1 MDQVEVLNV
10 AIVGGGPGC
19 KAIMNMIFAEKLSQL
34 RMKLIG
40 VADFNPGAVGYCYA
54 QEKGIYTTKDYR
66 DLYRLK
72 DLNMIIEVTGRDEV
86 ANEIHQTRPRH
97 VRVMDNVTARL
108 FWDIFQIEEE
118 RLAER
123 KQAEEVLRDTVN
135 RLQIAYEQ
143 SITYARELNQEIGE
157 RERAEEAVRKSE
169 ERYRR
174 ITEAVIDYVFTVRIE
189 DGHPVETVHGP
200 ACVAVTGYT
209 PDEFASDPYLWI
221 RMVHEEDHAAVQE
234 QAGRVLSGQDVP
246 PIEHRILRKDGVLRW
261 VRNTLVPHHDPEG
274 NLLSYD
280 GLIRDIHERKEAEEA
295 KAKLEAQLRHA
306 QKMEA
311 IGTLAGGIAHD
322 FNNLLMGILGA
333 TSLMLMDIDSGH
345 PYFEHLK
352 VIEDMVHKGAG
363 LTRQLLGLAK
373 GGKYEVKPTDLNELI
388 KKSSKMFGR
397 TKREIKIHRKY
408 QKDIWTLEV
417 DQGQIEQVLLNLYV
431 NAWQAMPGGGT
442 LYIKTENVTLD
453 EDYVKPFGVQAG
465 HYVKISVRDTGVGMD
480 EETQRRIFEPF
491 FTTKEMGRG
500 TGLGLASAYGIIKNH
515 GGIINVYSEK
525 GEGTTF
531 NIYLPAVEAME
542 IGARDEESGFREKEI
557 QRGDETILLVDD
569 EDTVIDVGQ
578 KVLKKLGYKV
588 FVARSGQEAIEVLSK
603 AQRAEGKEQ
612 EQEQEGKERSAPDL
626 VILDMIMPDMGG
638 DEVYDKM
645 KQINRKIKVLLSSG
659 YGIDGHVAEI
669 LDRGC
674 DGFIQKPFTI
684 KQLSKSIRKV
694 LEKK

>member
-1 MDQVEVLNV
+1 
-10 AIVGGGPGC
+10 
-19 KAIMNMIFAEKLSQL
+19 
-34 RMKLIG
+34 
-40 VADFNPGAVGYCYA
+40 
-54 QEKGIYTTKDYR
+54 
-66 DLYRLK
+66 
-72 DLNMIIEVTGRDEV
+72 
-86 ANEIHQTRPRH
+86 
-97 VRVMDNVTARL
+97 
-108 FWDIFQIEEE
+108 
-118 RLAER
+118 
-123 KQAEEVLRDTVN
+123 
-135 RLQIAYEQ
+135 
-143 SITYARELNQEIGE
+143 
-157 RERAEEAVRKSE
+157 
-169 ERYRR
+169 
-174 ITEAVIDYVFTVRIE
+174 
-189 DGHPVETVHGP
+189 
-200 ACVAVTGYT
+200 
-209 PDEFASDPYLWI
+209 
-221 RMVHEEDHAAVQE
+221 MVHEEDHAPVQE
-234 QAGRVLSGQDVP
+234 RARRVLSGQDVP
-246 PIEHRILRKDGVLRW
+246 PIEHRILRKDGVLHW

-295 KAKLEAQLRHA
+295 KAKLEVQLRHA

-345 PYFEHLK
+345 PYFEHVK
-352 VIEDMVHKGAG
+352 VIEDMIHKGAG
-363 LTRQLLGLAK
+363 LTRQLLSFAR

-388 KKSSKMFGR
+388 KKSSKMFGH
-397 TKREIKIHRKY
+397 TKKEIKIHRKY
-408 QKDIWTLEV
+408 QKDIWTIEV

-442 LYIKTENVTLD
+442 LYLKTENVTLD

-525 GEGTTF
+525 DQGTTF

-557 QRGDETILLVDD
+557 QRGDETIFLVDD

-588 FVARSGQEAIEVLSK
+588 FVARSGQEAIELYRK
-603 AQRAEGKEQ
+603 NRDHI
-612 EQEQEGKERSAPDL
+612 DL
-626 VILDMIMPDMGG
+626 VILDVIMPDTGG
-638 DEVYDKM
+638 SEAYGKI
-645 KQINRKIKVLLSSG
+645 KEINRKIKVLLSSG

-684 KQLSKSIRKV
+684 KELSQSIRKV

>member
-1 MDQVEVLNV
+1 MDKPKIPNPNPKSNALETMDQVEVLNV

-19 KAIMNMIFAEKLSQL
+19 KAIMDMIFAEKLSQL

-66 DLYRLK
+66 GLYRLK

-97 VRVMDNVTARL
+97 VRVMDNVTARV

-118 RLAER
+118 RLADR
-123 KQAEEVLRDTVN
+123 KRAEEGVRDTVN

-174 ITEAVIDYVFTVRIE
+174 ITEAVTDYVFTVRIE

-234 QAGRVLSGQDVP
+234 QVRGVLLGQHVP
-246 PIEHRILRKDGVLRW
+246 PIEHRILRKDGIIRW
-261 VRNTLVPHHDPEG
+261 VRNTVVPHYDPQS
-274 NLLSYD
+274 NLVSYD

-295 KAKLEAQLRHA
+295 KAKLEVQLRHA

-345 PYFEHLK
+345 PYFEHVK
-352 VIEDMVHKGAG
+352 MIEDMVHKGSR
-363 LTRQLLGLAK
+363 LTRQLLGFAR

-388 KKSSKMFGR
+388 KKSSKMFAC
-397 TKREIKIHRKY
+397 TKKEIKIHRKY

-417 DQGQIEQVLLNLYV
+417 DQGQIEQVLLNLYL

-442 LYIKTENVTLD
+442 IYLKTENVTLD
-453 EDYVKPFGVQAG
+453 EGYVKPFGVQAG
-465 HYVKISVRDTGVGMD
+465 HYLKISVRDTGVGMD

-491 FTTKEMGRG
+491 FTTKEMGKG

-515 GGIINVYSEK
+515 GGIINVYSQK
-525 GEGTTF
+525 DQGTTF
-531 NIYLPAVEAME
+531 NIYLPATSA
-542 IGARDEESGFREKEI
+542 ESKAQSAESQSQIEFT
-557 QRGDETILLVDD
+557 RGTETILLVDD

-588 FVARSGQEAIEVLSK
+588 FVARSGQEAIELYRK
-603 AQRAEGKEQ
+603 NRDHI
-612 EQEQEGKERSAPDL
+612 DL
-626 VILDMIMPDMGG
+626 VILDVIMPDTGG
-638 DEVYDKM
+638 SEAYGKI
-645 KQINRKIKVLLSSG
+645 KEINRKIKVLLSSG

-684 KQLSKSIRKV
+684 KELSQSIRKV